1 VFNDGRYGQ
10 ALNTFGRAAMAAP
23 KAGEPKL
30 GYALAAAMRGDDA
43 RAAYAMRRV
52 LRFDRQTLD
61 QPPPISAKIL
71 AELIERYEYQNTDDG
86 RLMLKTLRQFQSA
99 LPSDAAGTDS
109 DRKQGSAVVSDY

>member
-61 QPPPISAKIL
+61 QAPPISAKIL

-86 RLMLKTLRQFQSA
+86 RLMLNTLKQLQTA
-99 LPSDAAGTDS
+99 LPNDAAATHS
-109 DRKQGSAVVSDY
+109 DRKQGSATGSDY